1 LPREEQQIA
10 WRQHK
15 GWASF
20 DMLNN
25 GVQRVDAYAVLAKFA
40 LQLGDEN
47 CVGVYLPN
55 LEIFM
60 PNDGTAEEGIRML
73 VRKELPLG

>member
-1 LPREEQQIA
+1 MPREEQQIA